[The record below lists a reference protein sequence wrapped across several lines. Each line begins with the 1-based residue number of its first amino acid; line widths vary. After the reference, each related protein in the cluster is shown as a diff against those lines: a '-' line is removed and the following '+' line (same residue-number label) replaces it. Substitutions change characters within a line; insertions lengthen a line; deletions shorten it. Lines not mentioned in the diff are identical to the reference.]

1 MSAQDLRRR
10 RLRWLRFRRR
20 KQRSTTMTVM
30 EHLGELRTRL
40 IVSAAAFAVA
50 AVGVFVVYEPILDVL
65 VSPLCA
71 VDADLLGEDG
81 CTLQTFKPTEGLLIR
96 LKIASMGGMIL
107 ASPIWLYQIWAFV
120 TPGLTMKEKRYAVP
134 FILASILLFLCGAAV
149 ALLTFKPAL
158 RFLVGVG
165 GENLE
170 TFFTPTKYLGLIT
183 LMILAFGLAFEFPIL
198 LVFLQLAGVVPS
210 SRLRKW
216 RRPALVFV
224 VAVAAVITPS
234 GDPYSLFAMA
244 GPMYLFYEGAILVG
258 RLLKK

>member
-1 MSAQDLRRR
+1 MSLVEHLTELRRR
-10 RLRWLRFRRR
+10 
-20 KQRSTTMTVM
+20 
-30 EHLGELRTRL
+30 L
-40 IVSAAAFAVA
+40 IVA
-50 AVGVFVVYEPILDVL
+50 AVALVAGGIVAFLLYNVILDF
-65 VSPLCA
+65 
-71 VDADLLGEDG
+71 LLGPYESVTGKD
-81 CTLQTFKPTEGLLIR
+81 TLVITDPLEGFATR
-96 LKIASMGGMIL
+96 LKISAWGGFFL
-107 ASPIWLYQIWAFV
+107 ASPVVLWQLWRFI
-120 TPGLTMKEKRYAVP
+120 TPGLHKREKRFAVP
-134 FILASILLFLCGAAV
+134 FVIASILLFLCGAAV

-183 LMILAFGLAFEFPIL
+183 MMILAFGVAFEFPVV

-210 SRLRKW
+210 ARLRRW
-216 RRPALVFV
+216 RRPTAVIV

-244 GPMYLFYEGAILVG
+244 LPMYLFYEGAILVG